1 MRHTD
6 FCKPFFL
13 AAALGLTGAA
23 PAAAEAVARIEKRD
37 DFVSLVSGRALTR
50 FGISLIVSPDGAIE
64 GRAFGRKVT
73 GAWRWDGGF
82 FCRDLAFGEE
92 SLEPNCQVVERR
104 GETLR
109 FIADRGAGEHAD
121 LRLR

>member
-1 MRHTD
+1 MRRLD
-6 FCKPFFL
+6 RLKPVVL
-13 AAALGLTGAA
+13 AAALGLAGTV
-23 PAAAEAVARIEKRD
+23 PAAAESSARIEARD

-50 FGISLIVSPDGAIE
+50 FGISLKVMPDGAIE

-82 FCRDLAFGEE
+82 FCRDLAFGDEP
-92 SLEPNCQVVERR
+92 LEPNCQVVERR

>member
-1 MRHTD
+1 MRPTD
-6 FCKPFFL
+6 FCKPVFL
-13 AAALGLTGAA
+13 AAALGLTGVA
-23 PAAAEAVARIEKRD
+23 PASAEAVARIEKRD

-50 FGISLIVSPDGAIE
+50 FGISLTVSPDGAIE

-82 FCRDLAFGEE
+82 FCRDLAFGDEP
-92 SLEPNCQVVERR
+92 LEPNCQVVERR

>member
-1 MRHTD
+1 MRRTD
-6 FCKPFFL
+6 LCKPFFL
-13 AAALGLTGAA
+13 AAALGVTGAA
-23 PAAAEAVARIEKRD
+23 PAAAESVARIEKRD

-50 FGISLIVSPDGAIE
+50 FGISLTVTPDGAIE

-82 FCRDLAFGEE
+82 FCRDLAFGDEP
-92 SLEPNCQVVERR
+92 LEPNCQVVERR

-109 FIADRGAGEHAD
+109 FIADRGAGDHAD